1 MDFPSALEHDAS
13 DFYGPLDFTVGSTI
27 EILQKRMVIYDCDDF
42 TYDFYKHQFEV
53 EMQRDMSIY
62 ALLSKPKPEST
73 LVKPPPHTITSV
85 GTPED
90 SLQNCLHLQP
100 KAPKRDLRKLLSYA
114 GKVNPDLISKN
125 SILFK
130 IDQLRYLN
138 FYGVKSMKYLNFDAE
153 NKIEIVII
161 RQFGSWVEPP
171 KRDHTIYSVFC

>member
-1 MDFPSALEHDAS
+1 MIFKHSVVFFKGQLDFPSALEHDAS
-13 DFYGPLDFTVGSTI
+13 DFYGPLDFIVGSTI

-53 EMQRDMSIY
+53 QMNRDMSIY

-114 GKVNPDLISKN
+114 GKVNPDW
-125 SILFK
+125 
-130 IDQLRYLN
+130 
-138 FYGVKSMKYLNFDAE
+138 V
-153 NKIEIVII
+153 
-161 RQFGSWVEPP
+161 VEPT
-171 KRDHTIYSVFC
+171 KRDHTLYFVFNSSVPFWGGRNFFQFFIFHFRT

>member
-114 GKVNPDLISKN
+114 GKVNPDLICKN

-138 FYGVKSMKYLNFDAE
+138 FDAK
-153 NKIEIVII
+153 NKTEILGI
-161 RQFGSWVEPP
+161 QYFGSWVKTTLYIQSFARSYHFAIDES
-171 KRDHTIYSVFC
+171 IF

>member
-13 DFYGPLDFTVGSTI
+13 DFYGPLDFIVGSTI

-53 EMQRDMSIY
+53 QMNRDMSIY

-90 SLQNCLHLQP
+90 SLQNCLHLI
-100 KAPKRDLRKLLSYA
+100 AH
-114 GKVNPDLISKN
+114 VNLMMIIAEYYDFIAQISAN
-125 SILFK
+125 HNTL
-130 IDQLRYLN
+130 Y
-138 FYGVKSMKYLNFDAE
+138 
-153 NKIEIVII
+153 
-161 RQFGSWVEPP
+161 
-171 KRDHTIYSVFC
+171 